1 MDGEEQILE
10 FPIKSGNMTNIK
22 IDGHKIM
29 EIHDLTKTVKS
40 FCYLLSSAVV
50 LVIAFNIYL
59 ILK

>member
-1 MDGEEQILE
+1 
-10 FPIKSGNMTNIK
+10 MTNIK